1 MDFVE
6 YFSSLLSSFNI
17 SAIHFFF
24 FFLLALHKLHFL
36 LVKNLSGIDFPFNI
50 FSFTRLFDF
59 WLLLYYYFILW
70 GLPISSF
77 SPVSGLSQ
85 CFYLLTHFC
94 CSIQLL
100 VHSKCSAPGVV
111 LLSGLG
117 LHWLLCCPSQPTHN
131 SIIIKAWGPS
141 EMSKSYLVAVYNA

>member
-6 YFSSLLSSFNI
+6 YFSSLLSSFHI
-17 SAIHFFF
+17 SAIHFFFFFF
-24 FFLLALHKLHFL
+24 FFLLALHKLHFP
-36 LVKNLSGIDFPFNI
+36 LVKNLSGLDFPFIDFPFNI

-94 CSIQLL
+94 WSIQLL
-100 VHSKCSAPGVV
+100 VHSKCSWGCAAVRAWAPLTS
-111 LLSGLG
+111 LLPVTTNTQQ
-117 LHWLLCCPSQPTHN
+117 HHN
-131 SIIIKAWGPS
+131 QCMGS
-141 EMSKSYLVAVYNA
+141 